1 MKYNCPAC
9 GGPNEANSENVIIR
23 CNWCGTEYKPSSEP
37 DSSAAAEAASAS
49 SDAANASVEAAASV
63 LEAAKNAGAGA
74 DPEWT
79 KRIIEES
86 AKAAATAA
94 AAAKAAEAAAA
105 AAKATASQSNATAT
119 GPNATASESNTT
131 RTTAADNASQSAG
144 APNASQ
150 SAGATNASQSA
161 AGETQTPS
169 GPQYVWKRFADNK
182 TGVILAKAVVPESF
196 TPEGNLYEVWQSDL
210 VPFTAAFQAASPDR
224 SILLSTTSGEMYAW
238 YLNPLLRS
246 FAAQTPNVIKTS
258 FREFIEPDEYLHQ
271 YAERMTGIPLI
282 PTARAKL
289 PSAYGND
296 IEGERQRLL
305 QYVESHM
312 INISVRETV
321 STCYCDAFLYRY
333 EGVSG
338 GRKIVVFAGCDYKGV
353 ESYDANGGPAGIGL
367 LSMGM
372 QGGLL
377 GKMMQGNK
385 GKASAKAGGNR
396 GRYNP
401 QVSPTGVGA
410 GSIPF
415 GHGKEYGKQVDLISW
430 GSERLY
436 FAAAPIEAERAATA
450 AFLRFVG
457 SITPDPALWKQ
468 RSLLIEQKHQSRIL
482 EAQQLN
488 NQAVQ
493 MQIQAQQRQR
503 ELARQLQANSEEIS
517 RGIMDSWEKRSASQS
532 RISSNWSQ
540 AIRGVDTY
548 STPSGRT
555 VEASVSADHVYQNR
569 YGDTIEVYGNEPDD
583 ELVTRLD
590 WTKLNRNT

>member
-9 GGPNEANSENVIIR
+9 GGPNEANSENVVIR
-23 CNWCGTEYKPSSEP
+23 CNWCGTEYKPSSAP
-37 DSSAAAEAASAS
+37 DRSAASEAAAAS

-63 LEAAKNAGAGA
+63 LEAAKKAGAGA

-105 AAKATASQSNATAT
+105 SAKATAGVANATSSGPGAT
-119 GPNATASESNTT
+119 S
-131 RTTAADNASQSAG
+131 TTAADNASQPAG

-430 GSERLY
+430 GSERL
-436 FAAAPIEAERAATA
+436 
-450 AFLRFVG
+450 
-457 SITPDPALWKQ
+457 
-468 RSLLIEQKHQSRIL
+468 
-482 EAQQLN
+482 
-488 NQAVQ
+488 
-493 MQIQAQQRQR
+493 
-503 ELARQLQANSEEIS
+503 
-517 RGIMDSWEKRSASQS
+517 
-532 RISSNWSQ
+532 
-540 AIRGVDTY
+540 
-548 STPSGRT
+548 
-555 VEASVSADHVYQNR
+555 
-569 YGDTIEVYGNEPDD
+569 
-583 ELVTRLD
+583 
-590 WTKLNRNT
+590 

>member
-9 GGPNEANSENVIIR
+9 GGPNEANSENGIIR
-23 CNWCGTEYKPSSEP
+23 CNWCGTEYKPSS
-37 DSSAAAEAASAS
+37 
-49 SDAANASVEAAASV
+49 
-63 LEAAKNAGAGA
+63 
-74 DPEWT
+74 
-79 KRIIEES
+79 
-86 AKAAATAA
+86 
-94 AAAKAAEAAAA
+94 
-105 AAKATASQSNATAT
+105 
-119 GPNATASESNTT
+119 
-131 RTTAADNASQSAG
+131 

-150 SAGATNASQSA
+150 ST
-161 AGETQTPS
+161 AGETAS
-169 GPQYVWKRFADNK
+169 GPKYVWKRFADNK

-353 ESYDANGGPAGIGL
+353 ESYDANGGPAGMGL
-367 LSMGM
+367 LSMGL
-372 QGGLL
+372 QGGLF

-385 GKASAKAGGNR
+385 GKASANAGGNR
-396 GRYNP
+396 GRYSP

-410 GSIPF
+410 GNIPF

-436 FAAAPIEAERAATA
+436 FMAAPIEAERAATA

-457 SITPDPALWKQ
+457 SVAPDPALWKQ